1 MAQESIYEHGGNI
14 YAAAR
19 LMGKNAEQFLDFSAN
34 INPFGL
40 PVSVRRCLLDSI
52 DDVVNYP
59 DAEAWALK
67 EAIGRHYGVSVDQ
80 ITVGNGA
87 VELLYVLCHA
97 LRPQQVMVAAP
108 TFSEYERAA
117 RAAKAVIRY
126 MPLAPDNGFTLP
138 VERIIA
144 ALPFI
149 DMVFVGNPNNPTGTV
164 LTAGELEPL
173 LYAAAKNDVT
183 VVVDESF
190 IDFLFDDERYT
201 CRTLLARYPN
211 LVVLHSLT
219 KFYAIPGLRL
229 GFALAAPRLAAIM
242 HAGKDPW
249 NVNALAQAA
258 GVAALQDKEYRNK
271 SRQYVAGA
279 KKALYDGLAQIPGL
293 KPFPPA
299 ANFVFIDVAGTG
311 MTAAALRK
319 AMMEEHVLIRDCS
332 NYPGL
337 TPYYVRV
344 AVKKEE
350 DNKKLLRI
358 LAAVCG
364 GQND

>member
-1 MAQESIYEHGGNI
+1 MVQEGYYEHGGNI

-19 LMGKNAEQFLDFSAN
+19 LMGEKVGQFLDFSAN

-40 PVSVRRCLLDSI
+40 PVSVRKSLLDGI

-67 EAIGRHYGVSVDQ
+67 EAISRHYGVPIEE

-97 LRPQQVMVAAP
+97 VRPQRVMVAAP

-117 RAAKAVIRY
+117 RAAKADVCY
-126 MPLAPDNGFTLP
+126 LPLSPDEGFALP
-138 VERIIA
+138 VANIIS

-164 LTAGELEPL
+164 LTAAELEPL
-173 LYAAAKNDVT
+173 LYAAAKKNVA

-190 IDFLFDDERYT
+190 IDFLFNDDIYT

-229 GFALAAPRLAAIM
+229 GFALTAPRLAAIM
-242 HAGKDPW
+242 HASKDPW

-258 GVAALQDKEYRNK
+258 GVAALQDKEYRSK
-271 SRQYVAGA
+271 SRQYVAAA

-299 ANFVFIDVAGTG
+299 VNFILVDVAGTG

-344 AVKKEE
+344 AVRKEE
-350 DNKKLLRI
+350 ENNQLLRI
-358 LAAVCG
+358 LATVCG
-364 GQND
+364 GRND